1 LGRSLKSKKE
11 ESKFNNF
18 SEFKSRMFVP
28 SSFEDKDMKEIL
40 EVIENPESHARNYES
55 ERLLIQRE
63 LKNYEKKILNVKE
76 VEFKRALENLLRER
90 DGLKEREESLR
101 VEVLRF
107 RDVYYQSEN
116 MRLEGD
122 KIDQKFLEE
131 RKMKVQTLKIFK
143 NKLENERLYILDS
156 LQKIQQG
163 EFQRKNISGLKAANE
178 ILIDGKVPYHDLTF
192 MKGKIEDD
200 AKRLYNMKV
209 I

>member
-1 LGRSLKSKKE
+1 
-11 ESKFNNF
+11 
-18 SEFKSRMFVP
+18 MFVP
-28 SSFEDKDMKEIL
+28 SSIEDNDMKEIL
-40 EVIENPESHARNYES
+40 EVIENPESHARTYES
-55 ERLLIQRE
+55 ERILIQRE
-63 LKNYEKKILNVKE
+63 LKNYEKKMLNVKE

-90 DGLKEREESLR
+90 DGLKEREDSLR
-101 VEVLRF
+101 IEVLRF

-163 EFQRKNISGLKAANE
+163 ELQRKNTSSLKAANE

-200 AKRLYNMKV
+200 AKRLYRMKV
-209 I
+209 ICKK